1 MLFTV
6 LITWAVPGSQEI
18 CLIINIHQDSVMDLE
33 TSRGLFG
40 DDDVATQLMIEQS
53 LLQRHKQSQIKS
65 SVSGDARRSETR
77 PAVGQFR
84 FTDAADIPM
93 KCAAFVSAGSFRS
106 ALRERRY
113 SMQ

>member
-1 MLFTV
+1 MFS
-6 LITWAVPGSQEI
+6 VPGSQEI

-33 TSRGLFG
+33 TSRGIF

-84 FTDAADIPM
+84 LTDAADI
-93 KCAAFVSAGSFRS
+93 
-106 ALRERRY
+106 
-113 SMQ
+113 